1 MLFVNIG
8 AGNVQAAVLILNVSS
23 SFFSYA
29 CSSTTTTKSFQKQT
43 VTQHHL
49 SWKKKDD
56 NNVCDI
62 RLVSN
67 KYVYSINRHEST
79 NKKNINY

>member
-49 SWKKKDD
+49 SWKKK
-56 NNVCDI
+56 
-62 RLVSN
+62 R
-67 KYVYSINRHEST
+67 
-79 NKKNINY
+79 